1 MKSLPAN
8 VVLYKQT
15 PEFDARSIPPGLQH
29 AHATRE
35 GTWGLIVVSEGE
47 LMYRIL
53 DPVPE
58 ELRLSPQLAGVIEP
72 AISHEVSAPGNVRF
86 HIEFYRQKITG

>member
-1 MKSLPAN
+1 MKSLPDN

-15 PEFDARSIPPGLQH
+15 PIFDARTIPPGLQH
-29 AHATRE
+29 AHATKD

-47 LMYRIL
+47 LLYRIL
-53 DPVPE
+53 EGDPE

-72 AISHEVSAPGNVRF
+72 GVRHEVSAPGEVKF
-86 HIEFYRQKITG
+86 HVEFYR